1 MGKNMMAVQPD
12 RTPSKIDL
20 SQNEISRI
28 AKALKDDE
36 FVKLLGDYAKEI
48 HDPENKA
55 RYETEIAA
63 MEAQRGCAVTFIN
76 PTPGYVIKTPIL
88 PAMARCLSTSA
99 ATLTLGIQR

>member
-1 MGKNMMAVQPD
+1 MYTALPACPGPRQAALPFTSPSQNMMAVQPD

-20 SQNEISRI
+20 SQNEMNRI
-28 AKALKDDE
+28 AKALKDEE

-63 MEAQRGCAVTFIN
+63 MEAQV
-76 PTPGYVIKTPIL
+76 
-88 PAMARCLSTSA
+88 
-99 ATLTLGIQR
+99 